1 MALEW
6 QKVIEAYSC
15 GYSSE
20 FSSDSHFN
28 SFRLRLETNNSANVE
43 QFIFLSQDFLKAL
56 LTLFFKVTEM
66 AKKKKNRFNGMVY
79 STNSSFEFEDDN
91 EELET
96 LPPQQQTLQVLLDR
110 KNRGGKTA
118 TVIKGF
124 IGSSDDLND
133 LGKTLKSACGVGG
146 SVKDG
151 EIIIQGEK
159 RDKVMDL
166 LNKKGYKTKRVGG

>member
-1 MALEW
+1 
-6 QKVIEAYSC
+6 
-15 GYSSE
+15 
-20 FSSDSHFN
+20 
-28 SFRLRLETNNSANVE
+28 
-43 QFIFLSQDFLKAL
+43 
-56 LTLFFKVTEM
+56 M